1 MRKIVSIVTIV
12 SIVSII
18 SLSFSSCGDYLEV
31 EPQNM
36 ITVDKFWNEKSDVE
50 SVIASCYSTMQSYA
64 VISRMMIWG
73 EFRSE
78 NLTINGEHITQDVS
92 LERILNENLTANN
105 SYTYWG
111 DFYTVINRCN
121 TIMKYA
127 PQVAAV
133 DPAYTES
140 ALKAHIAEATALR
153 SLCYFYLIRTFRDV
167 PYSEEPFISDDQTLD
182 LPATTFENV
191 LDSLIFSLEEVAG
204 DAVWTYYSLD
214 NVKESST
221 EYQYNT
227 GRITRAA
234 IYAMLS
240 EMYLWKKDYDKCIYY
255 ADIVI
260 DRKKYDQELKDKQ
273 RHNEEDYS
281 EFYDFP
287 LISTRM
293 SGFSNS
299 YGAAFNDIF
308 VDGNSDESIFELNFI
323 KGSEGNMASN
333 GPVSNFF
340 GNSGRA
346 AFVRPSDYIASDVS
360 LSTPQVFVNKYDGRA
375 YENFRFTGSSS
386 SDATASG
393 INKYTCSSS
402 VRMGD
407 PNTNSFYT
415 NSSWGTM
422 YPTYGSSYDS
432 RNKSNYIIYRL
443 TDVMLLKAEALTQQI
458 TDDASIN
465 TEADKK
471 LRDEAFAIVT
481 SINKRSMYQYPL
493 KDTLNVNSYAS
504 KDKIVELVYSERQRE
519 LMFEGKRYYDLVRRA
534 MREGKTDYLRGKAK
548 QRDSESASVI
558 DSKLTR
564 MEAIFWPYNLDEL
577 KVNKN
582 LVQNPAFGS
591 GENQSW
597 E

>member
-1 MRKIVSIVTIV
+1 MKKIIFVFVFVVVSVQGFLT
-12 SIVSII
+12 
-18 SLSFSSCGDYLEV
+18 SCGDYLEV

-50 SVIASCYSTMQSYA
+50 SVISSCYSTMQSYA

-78 NLTINGEHITQDVS
+78 NITINGENISQDVS
-92 LERILNENLTANN
+92 LERILNENITANN

-121 TIMKYA
+121 TIIKYA
-127 PQVAAV
+127 PEVAAV
-133 DPAYTES
+133 DPAYTEDD
-140 ALKAHIAEATALR
+140 LKAHIAEATALR

-167 PYSEEPFISDDQTLD
+167 PYSEEAFISDDQTLD
-182 LPATTFENV
+182 LPATKFENV
-191 LDSLIFSLEEVAG
+191 LDSLIMSLEDVAG
-204 DAVWTYYSLD
+204 DAVWKYKSDDSENTDDIDS
-214 NVKESST
+214 
-221 EYQYNT
+221 QHNT
-227 GRITRAA
+227 GRMTRTA

-240 EMYLWKKDYDKCIYY
+240 EMYLWKKDYDECIRY
-255 ADIVI
+255 ADLVI
-260 DRKKYDQELKDKQ
+260 NRKISEQETKDKKN
-273 RHNEEDYS
+273 HNEEDYS
-281 EFYDFP
+281 EFYGYP
-287 LISTRM
+287 LKSTRM
-293 SGFSNS
+293 SGYSNS

-308 VDGNSDESIFELNFI
+308 VAGNSDETIFELNFI
-323 KGSEGNMASN
+323 KGSEGNRASN

-340 GNSGRA
+340 GNTGRA
-346 AFVRPSDYIASDVS
+346 AFVRPSDYLASDIS
-360 LSTPQVFVNKYDGRA
+360 LSSPQVFVNVYDGRA

-386 SDATASG
+386 SDATATG

-402 VRMGD
+402 IRMGD
-407 PNTNSFYT
+407 PKSNSFYT

-422 YPTYGSSYDS
+422 YPTYGSNYDS

-465 TEADKK
+465 TDEDKK
-471 LRDEAFAIVT
+471 LRDDAFAIVT

-493 KDTLNVNSYAS
+493 KDTLKVDNYAS

-519 LMFEGKRYYDLVRRA
+519 LMFEGKRYFDLVRRA

-548 QRDSESASVI
+548 QRDSENASVI

-564 MEAIFWPYNLDEL
+564 MEAIYWPYNLDEL

-591 GENQSW
+591 GENSSW